1 MKYSIVL
8 IKVAKCGTETVR
20 CLIKESCKDK
30 NIILDSSYD
39 YIFKYKHGQFKYS
52 INHINYDNYFI
63 NHLEKIMIH
72 PIKYVGFLR
81 KPLDRLISHYY
92 YSNFFKD
99 KMDFNDWYQ
108 TYSQTNFGW
117 SGGCQN
123 SQNSLDV
130 TNNYMCRYLGF
141 NNIDEIT
148 EENIKNRYCFIVILE
163 DSNKYE
169 KLSKIIEL
177 DNNFVIN
184 NKSQNYNR
192 NNISERT
199 KDLFNQNN
207 EMDNK
212 LYKLAW
218 EIYVNNYNN

>member
-1 MKYSIVL
+1 MEYSLVL

-20 CLIKESCKDK
+20 YLIKESCKDK

-39 YIFKYKHGQFKYS
+39 YIFQYQHRQFKYS

-81 KPLDRLISHYY
+81 DPLDRLISHYH
-92 YSNFFKD
+92 YSNIFKD

-108 TYSQTNFGW
+108 TNSQTNSGW
-117 SGGCQN
+117 GGGCQN

-130 TNNYMCRYLGF
+130 TNNYMSRYLGF

-177 DNNFVIN
+177 DNNFVIK

-192 NNISERT
+192 NISERT

-218 EIYVNNYNN
+218 EIYVNNYNK